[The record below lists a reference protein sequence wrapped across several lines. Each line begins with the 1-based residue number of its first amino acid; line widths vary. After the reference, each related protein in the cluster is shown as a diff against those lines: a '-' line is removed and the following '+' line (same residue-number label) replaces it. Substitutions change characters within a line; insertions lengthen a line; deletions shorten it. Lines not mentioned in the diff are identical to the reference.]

1 MIESND
7 DQELVHWE
15 FTIPK
20 ELYDKLQTIWQS
32 NNPNEDFAWSRL
44 VMEAFSRYILIKTA
58 QKNRGRSSSSGAKK
72 GAAQAE
78 SAMTTE
84 DFNEILEISLR
95 LAQLKEKLS

>member
-1 MIESND
+1 MIKSND
-7 DQELVHWE
+7 DQELVQWE

-20 ELYDKLQTIWQS
+20 DLYDKLQTIWQS
-32 NNPNEDFAWSRL
+32 NHPNEDFAWSRL
-44 VMEAFSRYILIKTA
+44 VMEAVSRYILIKTA

-72 GAAQAE
+72 GASQAE
-78 SAMTTE
+78 PAMTTE

>member
-7 DQELVHWE
+7 DQELVQWE

-44 VMEAFSRYILIKTA
+44 VMEAVSRYILIKTA
-58 QKNRGRSSSSGAKK
+58 QKNRVRSSSSGAKK
-72 GAAQAE
+72 GEAQAE
-78 SAMTTE
+78 PAMTKD